1 MAGTEAGPTA
11 PFLKYPLRVGINPAF
26 FVLVIPESDEVGISG
41 IHKQEP
47 PPYKKLDLTYEST
60 GDTLYIQ
67 CSTLE
72 GRITNDQ
79 EIDKTWQQSG
89 SSD

>member
-11 PFLKYPLRVGINPAF
+11 PFLKYPLRAGKPRLFSSRHSGIRRRW
-26 FVLVIPESDEVGISG
+26 ISG
-41 IHKQEP
+41 IQKQEP
-47 PPYKKLDLTYEST
+47 PPYKKLNLTHEST

-67 CSTLE
+67 CLTLE